1 MAVIFDFEAGKGFHF
16 TSAFAK
22 RFECQATGDRVLLPA
37 LLGEGFIQE
46 VYPDNGLSL
55 CLHQYQLRQDLILR
69 RHGTGATEVLTL
81 KFDGRRRMPVRS
93 LEDAREP
100 LFSTGKGCEVEFGT
114 SNFFTEVRIPA
125 YEEINFVVIVTS
137 RRTLL
142 NLLQIGEGGLRVQG
156 AGEGGLREGVTR
168 GGGSRA
174 EGSGVGRSDMAHIIR
189 DNPSF
194 FLHEAMTR
202 EMEKTLKQLSQINET
217 TPLPSL
223 LYQTRAQEL
232 IYYLFTRLL
241 SRKTGIALSIDQ
253 EDVNKIYQVRASILA
268 DLSAPPKLSD
278 LARHIGMSST
288 KMKQLFRQIFGDS
301 IYNYFQV
308 ERMNEAAQLLR
319 DFSVS
324 QVGYRIG
331 FSNLSHFTRLFEKH
345 HQMKPKRYKDTL
357 EEDLATLHS

>member
-1 MAVIFDFEAGKGFHF
+1 MSVIFDFEAGKGFHF

-22 RFECQATGDRVLLPA
+22 RFDCQAAGDRVSLPD

-46 VYPDNGLSL
+46 VYLDNGLSL
-55 CLHQYQLRQDLILR
+55 CLHRYQLRQDFILK

-81 KFDGRRRMPVRS
+81 KFDGRRMP
-93 LEDAREP
+93 
-100 LFSTGKGCEVEFGT
+100 GHEVEFGT

-125 YEEINFVVIVTS
+125 DEQINFVVVVAT

-142 NLLQIGEGGLRVQG
+142 NLLQIGGEGQ
-156 AGEGGLREGVTR
+156 GEGGL
-168 GGGSRA
+168 
-174 EGSGVGRSDMAHIIR
+174 MAYTIR

-194 FLHEAMTR
+194 FFHEAMTR
-202 EMEKTLKQLSQINET
+202 DMERTLKQLSQINET
-217 TPLPSL
+217 TPLPAL

-232 IYYLFTRLL
+232 IYFLFARLL
-241 SRKTGIALSIDQ
+241 SRKTGVALSIDQ

-268 DLSAPPKLSD
+268 DLSSPPKLSD

-345 HQMKPKRYKDTL
+345 HQMKPKRYKDAL
-357 EEDLATLHS
+357 VGVG

>member
-16 TSAFAK
+16 TSAFAQ
-22 RFECQATGDRVLLPA
+22 RFDCQAAGDRVCLPP

-46 VYPDNGLSL
+46 VYLDNGLSL
-55 CLHQYQLRQDLILR
+55 CLHRYQLRQDFILR

-81 KFDGRRRMPVRS
+81 KFDGRRMP
-93 LEDAREP
+93 
-100 LFSTGKGCEVEFGT
+100 GHEVEFGT
-114 SNFFTEVRIPA
+114 GNFFTELRIPA
-125 YEEINFVVIVTS
+125 HEEINFLVIVVT

-142 NLLQIGEGGLRVQG
+142 NLLQIGGEGQ
-156 AGEGGLREGVTR
+156 GEGGLRER
-168 GGGSRA
+168 GASA
-174 EGSGVGRSDMAHIIR
+174 GRSDMAHTIR

-202 EMEKTLKQLSQINET
+202 DMERTLKQLSQINET
-217 TPLPSL
+217 TPLPAL

-232 IYYLFTRLL
+232 IYFLFARLL
-241 SRKTGIALSIDQ
+241 SRKTGVALSIDQ

-268 DLSAPPKLSD
+268 DLSCPPKLSD

-345 HQMKPKRYKDTL
+345 HQMKPKRYKDAL
-357 EEDLATLHS
+357 EEVG

>member
-1 MAVIFDFEAGKGFHF
+1 MLVMAVIFDFEAGKGFHF

-22 RFECQATGDRVLLPA
+22 RFDCEATGDRVLLPT

-46 VYPDNGLSL
+46 VYLDNGLSL
-55 CLHQYQLRQDLILR
+55 CLHRYQLRQDFILR
-69 RHGTGATEVLTL
+69 RHGTGATEVVIL
-81 KFDGRRRMPVRS
+81 KFDGRRIP
-93 LEDAREP
+93 
-100 LFSTGKGCEVEFGT
+100 GHEVEFGT
-114 SNFFTEVRIPA
+114 SNFFTEVMIPA
-125 YEEINFVVIVTS
+125 HEEINFVVMVTT

-142 NLLQIGEGGLRVQG
+142 NLLQIGEGGSRDRG
-156 AGEGGLREGVTR
+156 AGEGG
-168 GGGSRA
+168 
-174 EGSGVGRSDMAHIIR
+174 SDMIHTIR

-194 FLHEAMTR
+194 FLHETMTR
-202 EMEKTLKQLSQINET
+202 EMERTLKQLSQINET
-217 TPLPSL
+217 TPLPAL

-232 IYYLFTRLL
+232 IYFLFARLL
-241 SRKTGIALSIDQ
+241 SRKTGVALSINQ
-253 EDVNKIYQVRASILA
+253 EDVKKIYQVRASILA
-268 DLSAPPKLSD
+268 DLSAPPKLSE

-308 ERMNEAAQLLR
+308 ERMNEAAQLLK

-357 EEDLATLHS
+357 EEVG

>member
-1 MAVIFDFEAGKGFHF
+1 MPVVFDFEAGKGFHF

-22 RFECQATGDRVLLPA
+22 HFDCQATGDRVLLPA
-37 LLGEGFIQE
+37 MLGEGFIQE

-55 CLHQYQLRQDLILR
+55 CLHRYRLQQDLILR

-81 KFDGRRRMPVRS
+81 KFDGRRMPAPSGADAGLS
-93 LEDAREP
+93 LFTA
-100 LFSTGKGCEVEFGT
+100 GKGYEVEFGT
-114 SNFFTEVRIPA
+114 SNFFTELRIHA
-125 YEEINFVVIVTS
+125 HEEINFVVIVTS

-142 NLLQIGEGGLRVQG
+142 QLLQMEGD
-156 AGEGGLREGVTR
+156 E
-168 GGGSRA
+168 
-174 EGSGVGRSDMAHIIR
+174 SDIAHTIR

-202 EMEKTLKQLSQINET
+202 EMERTLKQLSQIDET
-217 TPLPSL
+217 TLLPTL

-232 IYYLFTRLL
+232 IYFLFTRLF
-241 SRKTGIALSIDQ
+241 SRKTGVTLSINQ

-268 DLSAPPKLSD
+268 DLSAPPKLSE
-278 LARHIGMSST
+278 LARQIGMSST
-288 KMKQLFRQIFGDS
+288 KMKQLFKQIFGDS

-308 ERMNEAAQLLR
+308 ERMNEAAQLLKN
-319 DFSVS
+319 FTVS

-357 EEDLATLHS
+357 EEAPLRY

>member
-55 CLHQYQLRQDLILR
+55 CLHRYQLRQDLILR

-81 KFDGRRRMPVRS
+81 KFDGRRMPLRS
-93 LEDAREP
+93 REDAREP
-100 LFSTGKGCEVEFGT
+100 LFTAGKGYEVEFGT

-125 YEEINFVVIVTS
+125 HEEINFVVMVTT

-142 NLLQIGEGGLRVQG
+142 NLLQPGEGG
-156 AGEGGLREGVTR
+156 
-168 GGGSRA
+168 
-174 EGSGVGRSDMAHIIR
+174 SDMAYTIR

-202 EMEKTLKQLSQINET
+202 EMERTLKQLCQINET

-253 EDVNKIYQVRASILA
+253 EDVHKIYQVRASILA

-345 HQMKPKRYKDTL
+345 HQMKPKRYKDAL
-357 EEDLATLHS
+357 EEDLAALHS

>member
-22 RFECQATGDRVLLPA
+22 RFDCQATGDRVSLPP

-46 VYPDNGLSL
+46 VYLDNGLSL
-55 CLHQYQLRQDLILR
+55 CLHRYHLRQDFILR

-81 KFDGRRRMPVRS
+81 KFDGRRMPVRS
-93 LEDAREP
+93 DMDVREP
-100 LFSTGKGCEVEFGT
+100 LFTTGKGYEVEFGT
-114 SNFFTEVRIPA
+114 SNFFTEVMIPA
-125 YEEINFVVIVTS
+125 HEEINFVVMVTT

-142 NLLQIGEGGLRVQG
+142 NLLQIGEGG
-156 AGEGGLREGVTR
+156 
-168 GGGSRA
+168 
-174 EGSGVGRSDMAHIIR
+174 SDMIHTIR

-194 FLHEAMTR
+194 FLHETMTR
-202 EMEKTLKQLSQINET
+202 EMERTLKQLSQINET
-217 TPLPSL
+217 TPLPAL

-232 IYYLFTRLL
+232 IYFLFARLL
-241 SRKTGIALSIDQ
+241 SRKTGVALSINQ
-253 EDVNKIYQVRASILA
+253 EDVKKIYQVRASILA
-268 DLSAPPKLSD
+268 DLSAPPKLSE
-278 LARHIGMSST
+278 LTRHIGMSST

-308 ERMNEAAQLLR
+308 ERMNEAAQLLK

-357 EEDLATLHS
+357 EEVE

>member
-22 RFECQATGDRVLLPA
+22 RFDCQATGDRVFLPD

-46 VYPDNGLSL
+46 VYLDNGLSL
-55 CLHQYQLRQDLILR
+55 CLHRYQLREDFILR

-81 KFDGRRRMPVRS
+81 KFDGRRMP
-93 LEDAREP
+93 
-100 LFSTGKGCEVEFGT
+100 GHEVEFGT
-114 SNFFTEVRIPA
+114 SNFFTEVTIPA
-125 YEEINFVVIVTS
+125 HEQINFVVVVVT

-142 NLLQIGEGGLRVQG
+142 NLLQIEEAGL
-156 AGEGGLREGVTR
+156 
-168 GGGSRA
+168 
-174 EGSGVGRSDMAHIIR
+174 MAYTIR

-194 FLHEAMTR
+194 FFHEAMTR
-202 EMEKTLKQLSQINET
+202 DMERTLKQLSQINET
-217 TPLPSL
+217 TPLPAL

-232 IYYLFTRLL
+232 IYFLFARLL
-241 SRKTGIALSIDQ
+241 SRKTGVALSINQ

-268 DLSAPPKLSD
+268 DLSAPPKLAD

-345 HQMKPKRYKDTL
+345 HQMKPKRYKDAL
-357 EEDLATLHS
+357 EEV

>member
-22 RFECQATGDRVLLPA
+22 RFDCEATGDRVLLPT

-46 VYPDNGLSL
+46 VYLDNGLSL
-55 CLHQYQLRQDLILR
+55 CLHRYQLRQDFILR
-69 RHGTGATEVLTL
+69 RHGAGATEVVTL
-81 KFDGRRRMPVRS
+81 KFDGRRIP
-93 LEDAREP
+93 
-100 LFSTGKGCEVEFGT
+100 GHEVEFGT
-114 SNFFTEVRIPA
+114 SNFFTEVMIPA
-125 YEEINFVVIVTS
+125 HEEINFVVMVTT

-142 NLLQIGEGGLRVQG
+142 NLLQIGEGGSRDRG
-156 AGEGGLREGVTR
+156 AGEGG
-168 GGGSRA
+168 
-174 EGSGVGRSDMAHIIR
+174 SDMIHTIR

-194 FLHEAMTR
+194 FLHETMTR
-202 EMEKTLKQLSQINET
+202 EMERTLKQLSQINET
-217 TPLPSL
+217 TPLPAL

-232 IYYLFTRLL
+232 IYFLFARLL
-241 SRKTGIALSIDQ
+241 SRKTGVALSINQ
-253 EDVNKIYQVRASILA
+253 EDVKKIYQVRASILA
-268 DLSAPPKLSD
+268 DLSAPPKLSE

-308 ERMNEAAQLLR
+308 ERMNEAAQLLK

-357 EEDLATLHS
+357 EEVG

>member
-22 RFECQATGDRVLLPA
+22 RFDCEATGDRVSLPPLLR
-37 LLGEGFIQE
+37 EGFIQE
-46 VYPDNGLSL
+46 VYLDNGLSL
-55 CLHQYQLRQDLILR
+55 CLHRYQLRQDFILR
-69 RHGTGATEVLTL
+69 RLGTGATEVLTL
-81 KFDGRRRMPVRS
+81 KFDGRRM
-93 LEDAREP
+93 A
-100 LFSTGKGCEVEFGT
+100 GHEVEFGT
-114 SNFFTEVRIPA
+114 SNFFTEVTIPA
-125 YEEINFVVIVTS
+125 HEEINFVVMVTT
-137 RRTLL
+137 RRSLL
-142 NLLQIGEGGLRVQG
+142 NLLQI
-156 AGEGGLREGVTR
+156 RE
-168 GGGSRA
+168 GGSRE
-174 EGSGVGRSDMAHIIR
+174 EGSGAGRSDMALTIR

-202 EMEKTLKQLSQINET
+202 EMERTLKQLSQINET
-217 TPLPSL
+217 TPLPAL

-232 IYYLFTRLL
+232 IYYLFTRLF
-241 SRKTGIALSIDQ
+241 SRKTGVTLSINQ
-253 EDVNKIYQVRASILA
+253 EDVKKIYQVRASILA
-268 DLSAPPKLSD
+268 DLSAPPKLSE

-308 ERMNEAAQLLR
+308 ERMNEAAQLLK

-357 EEDLATLHS
+357 EEVE

>member
-16 TSAFAK
+16 TSAFAQ
-22 RFECQATGDRVLLPA
+22 RFDCQAAGDRVSLPNP
-37 LLGEGFIQE
+37 LGEGFIQE
-46 VYPDNGLSL
+46 VYLDNGLSL
-55 CLHQYQLRQDLILR
+55 CLHRYQLRQDFILR

-81 KFDGRRRMPVRS
+81 KFDGRRMP
-93 LEDAREP
+93 
-100 LFSTGKGCEVEFGT
+100 GHEVEFGT
-114 SNFFTEVRIPA
+114 SNFFTELRVPA
-125 YEEINFVVIVTS
+125 HEEINFVVIVVT

-142 NLLQIGEGGLRVQG
+142 NLLQIGGEGQ
-156 AGEGGLREGVTR
+156 GEGGLRER
-168 GGGSRA
+168 GASA
-174 EGSGVGRSDMAHIIR
+174 GRSDMAHTIR

-202 EMEKTLKQLSQINET
+202 EMERTLKQLSQINET
-217 TPLPSL
+217 TPLPVL

-232 IYYLFTRLL
+232 IYFLFARLL
-241 SRKTGIALSIDQ
+241 SRKTGVALSIDQ

-268 DLSAPPKLSD
+268 DLSCPPKLSD
-278 LARHIGMSST
+278 LAKHIGMSST

-357 EEDLATLHS
+357 EEVG

>member
-1 MAVIFDFEAGKGFHF
+1 MFDFEAGKGFHF

-22 RFECQATGDRVLLPA
+22 RFDCQASGDRVLLSP
-37 LLGEGFIQE
+37 LLGQGFIQE
-46 VYPDNGLSL
+46 VYLDNGLSL
-55 CLHQYQLRQDLILR
+55 CLHRYQLWQDLILR

-81 KFDGRRRMPVRS
+81 KFDGRRMPVRS
-93 LEDAREP
+93 LEAAREP
-100 LFSTGKGCEVEFGT
+100 LFTAGIGYEVEFGT

-125 YEEINFVVIVTS
+125 HEEINFVVVVTT
-137 RRTLL
+137 RRSLL
-142 NLLQIGEGGLRVQG
+142 NLLQIEQG
-156 AGEGGLREGVTR
+156 A
-168 GGGSRA
+168 
-174 EGSGVGRSDMAHIIR
+174 DMIHTIR

-194 FLHEAMTR
+194 FLHETMTR
-202 EMEKTLKQLSQINET
+202 EMERTLKELSQINET

-223 LYQTRAQEL
+223 LYQTRVQEL

-241 SRKTGIALSIDQ
+241 SRKTGVALSINQ
-253 EDVNKIYQVRASILA
+253 EDVHKIYQVRASILA

-308 ERMNEAAQLLR
+308 ERMNEAAQLLK

-357 EEDLATLHS
+357 EGDPVTLHS

>member
-22 RFECQATGDRVLLPA
+22 RFDCQATDDRVLLPA

-46 VYPDNGLSL
+46 VYLDNGLSL
-55 CLHQYQLRQDLILR
+55 CLHRYQLRQDFVLR

-81 KFDGRRRMPVRS
+81 KFDGRRMP
-93 LEDAREP
+93 
-100 LFSTGKGCEVEFGT
+100 GHEVEFGT
-114 SNFFTEVRIPA
+114 SNFFTEVMIPA
-125 YEEINFVVIVTS
+125 HEEINFVVMVTT

-142 NLLQIGEGGLRVQG
+142 NLLQIGEGG
-156 AGEGGLREGVTR
+156 
-168 GGGSRA
+168 
-174 EGSGVGRSDMAHIIR
+174 SDMIHTIR

-194 FLHEAMTR
+194 FLHETMTR
-202 EMEKTLKQLSQINET
+202 EMERTLKQLSQINET
-217 TPLPSL
+217 TSLPAL

-232 IYYLFTRLL
+232 IYFLFARLL
-241 SRKTGIALSIDQ
+241 SRKTGVALSINQ
-253 EDVNKIYQVRASILA
+253 EDVKKIYQVRASILA
-268 DLSAPPKLSD
+268 DLSAPPKLSE

-345 HQMKPKRYKDTL
+345 HQMKPKRYKDAL
-357 EEDLATLHS
+357 EGELSGGKVFKMNTFS

>member
-1 MAVIFDFEAGKGFHF
+1 MPVVFDFEAGKGFHF

-22 RFECQATGDRVLLPA
+22 HFDCQATGDRVLLPA
-37 LLGEGFIQE
+37 MLGEGFIQE
-46 VYPDNGLSL
+46 VYLDNGLSL
-55 CLHQYQLRQDLILR
+55 CLHRYRLEQDFILR

-81 KFDGRRRMPVRS
+81 KFDGRRMPAPS
-93 LEDAREP
+93 GADAGLP
-100 LFSTGKGCEVEFGT
+100 LFAAGKGYEVEFGT
-114 SNFFTEVRIPA
+114 SNFFTELRIPA
-125 YEEINFVVIVTS
+125 HEEINFVVIVTS

-142 NLLQIGEGGLRVQG
+142 QLLQMGGD
-156 AGEGGLREGVTR
+156 E
-168 GGGSRA
+168 
-174 EGSGVGRSDMAHIIR
+174 SDIAHTIR

-202 EMEKTLKQLSQINET
+202 EMERTLKLLSQIDET
-217 TPLPSL
+217 TLLSAL

-232 IYYLFTRLL
+232 ICFLFTRLL
-241 SRKTGIALSIDQ
+241 SRKTGVTLSINR

-268 DLSAPPKLSD
+268 DLSAPPKLSE
-278 LARHIGMSST
+278 LARQIGMSST
-288 KMKQLFRQIFGDS
+288 KMKQLFKQIFGDS

-319 DFSVS
+319 DFTVS

-357 EEDLATLHS
+357 EEAPLRY

>member
-1 MAVIFDFEAGKGFHF
+1 
-16 TSAFAK
+16 
-22 RFECQATGDRVLLPA
+22 
-37 LLGEGFIQE
+37 
-46 VYPDNGLSL
+46 
-55 CLHQYQLRQDLILR
+55 
-69 RHGTGATEVLTL
+69 
-81 KFDGRRRMPVRS
+81 MPVRS

-100 LFSTGKGCEVEFGT
+100 LFSAGKGYEVEFGT

-125 YEEINFVVIVTS
+125 HEDIYFVVIVTS

-142 NLLQIGEGGLRVQG
+142 NLLQMGEGG
-156 AGEGGLREGVTR
+156 
-168 GGGSRA
+168 
-174 EGSGVGRSDMAHIIR
+174 SDMVHIIR
-189 DNPSF
+189 DNSSF

-202 EMEKTLKQLSQINET
+202 EMERTLKQLSQINET

-223 LYQTRAQEL
+223 LYQTGAQEL

-345 HQMKPKRYKDTL
+345 HQMKPKRYKDAL
-357 EEDLATLHS
+357 EEVE

>member
-22 RFECQATGDRVLLPA
+22 RFECQATGDRVLLPT

-46 VYPDNGLSL
+46 VYLDNGLSL
-55 CLHQYQLRQDLILR
+55 CLHRYQLRQDLILR
-69 RHGTGATEVLTL
+69 RHGTGAAEVLTL
-81 KFDGRRRMPVRS
+81 KFDGRRMP
-93 LEDAREP
+93 
-100 LFSTGKGCEVEFGT
+100 GHEVEFGT
-114 SNFFTEVRIPA
+114 SNFFTEVRVPA
-125 YEEINFVVIVTS
+125 HEEINFVVIVTS
-137 RRTLL
+137 RRILL

-156 AGEGGLREGVTR
+156 AGEE
-168 GGGSRA
+168 GSRA
-174 EGSGVGRSDMAHIIR
+174 EVSGVGRSDMAHIIR

-194 FLHEAMTR
+194 FFHEAMTR
-202 EMEKTLKQLSQINET
+202 EMERTLKQLSQINET

-223 LYQTRAQEL
+223 LYQTRSQEL

-241 SRKTGIALSIDQ
+241 SRKTGIALSINQ

-331 FSNLSHFTRLFEKH
+331 FSNLSHFSRLFEKH
-345 HQMKPKRYKDTL
+345 HQMKPKRYKDAL
-357 EEDLATLHS
+357 EGDLATLHS

>member
-22 RFECQATGDRVLLPA
+22 RFDCQATGDRVSLPP

-55 CLHQYQLRQDLILR
+55 CLHRYQLRQDIILR

-81 KFDGRRRMPVRS
+81 KFDGRKMP
-93 LEDAREP
+93 
-100 LFSTGKGCEVEFGT
+100 GHEVEFGT
-114 SNFFTEVRIPA
+114 SNFFTEVMIPA
-125 YEEINFVVIVTS
+125 HEEINFVVMVAT

-142 NLLQIGEGGLRVQG
+142 NLLQIGEGV
-156 AGEGGLREGVTR
+156 
-168 GGGSRA
+168 
-174 EGSGVGRSDMAHIIR
+174 SDMIHTIR

-194 FLHEAMTR
+194 FLHETMTR
-202 EMEKTLKQLSQINET
+202 EMERTLKQLSQINET
-217 TPLPSL
+217 TPLPAL
-223 LYQTRAQEL
+223 LYQTSAQEL
-232 IYYLFTRLL
+232 IYFLFARLL
-241 SRKTGIALSIDQ
+241 SRKTGVAQTINQ
-253 EDVNKIYQVRASILA
+253 EDVKKIYQVRASILA

-308 ERMNEAAQLLR
+308 ERMNEAAQLLK

-357 EEDLATLHS
+357 EEVA

>member
-22 RFECQATGDRVLLPA
+22 RFDCEATDDRVLLPA

-46 VYPDNGLSL
+46 VYLDNGLSL
-55 CLHQYQLRQDLILR
+55 CLHRYQLRQDLILR
-69 RHGTGATEVLTL
+69 RHGTGTTEVVTL
-81 KFDGRRRMPVRS
+81 KFDGRRIP
-93 LEDAREP
+93 
-100 LFSTGKGCEVEFGT
+100 GHEVEFGT
-114 SNFFTEVRIPA
+114 SNFFTEVMIPA
-125 YEEINFVVIVTS
+125 HEEIHFVVMVTT

-142 NLLQIGEGGLRVQG
+142 NLLQIGEGGSRDRG
-156 AGEGGLREGVTR
+156 AGA
-168 GGGSRA
+168 GGS
-174 EGSGVGRSDMAHIIR
+174 DMIHTIR

-194 FLHEAMTR
+194 FLHETMTR
-202 EMEKTLKQLSQINET
+202 EMERTLKQLSQINET
-217 TPLPSL
+217 TPLQAL

-232 IYYLFTRLL
+232 IYFLFARLL
-241 SRKTGIALSIDQ
+241 SRKTGVALSIDQ
-253 EDVNKIYQVRASILA
+253 EDVKKIYQVRASILA
-268 DLSAPPKLSD
+268 DLSAPPKLSE

-308 ERMNEAAQLLR
+308 ERMNEAAQLLK

-357 EEDLATLHS
+357 EEEEIC

>member
-22 RFECQATGDRVLLPA
+22 RFDCEATGDRVLLPT

-46 VYPDNGLSL
+46 VYLDNGLSL
-55 CLHQYQLRQDLILR
+55 CLHRYQLRQDFILR
-69 RHGTGATEVLTL
+69 RHGTGATEVVIL
-81 KFDGRRRMPVRS
+81 KFDGRRIP
-93 LEDAREP
+93 
-100 LFSTGKGCEVEFGT
+100 GHEVEFGT
-114 SNFFTEVRIPA
+114 SNFFTEVMIPA
-125 YEEINFVVIVTS
+125 HEEINFVVMVTT

-142 NLLQIGEGGLRVQG
+142 NLLQIGEGGSRDRG
-156 AGEGGLREGVTR
+156 AGEGG
-168 GGGSRA
+168 
-174 EGSGVGRSDMAHIIR
+174 SDMIHTIR

-194 FLHEAMTR
+194 FLHETMTR
-202 EMEKTLKQLSQINET
+202 EMERTLKQLSQINET
-217 TPLPSL
+217 TPLPAL

-232 IYYLFTRLL
+232 IYFLFARLL
-241 SRKTGIALSIDQ
+241 SRKTGVALSINQ
-253 EDVNKIYQVRASILA
+253 EDVKKIYQVRASILA
-268 DLSAPPKLSD
+268 DLSAPPKLSE

-308 ERMNEAAQLLR
+308 ERMNEAAQLLK

-357 EEDLATLHS
+357 EEVG

>member
-1 MAVIFDFEAGKGFHF
+1 M
-16 TSAFAK
+16 
-22 RFECQATGDRVLLPA
+22 LPA

-46 VYPDNGLSL
+46 VYLDNGLSL
-55 CLHQYQLRQDLILR
+55 CLHRYQLRQDIILR

-81 KFDGRRRMPVRS
+81 KFDGRRMPVRS
-93 LEDAREP
+93 EMDVREP
-100 LFSTGKGCEVEFGT
+100 LFTTGKGYEVEFGT

-125 YEEINFVVIVTS
+125 HEEINFVVMVTT

-142 NLLQIGEGGLRVQG
+142 NLLQIGEGGLGEEG
-156 AGEGGLREGVTR
+156 AGVR
-168 GGGSRA
+168 
-174 EGSGVGRSDMAHIIR
+174 RSDMAHTIR

-202 EMEKTLKQLSQINET
+202 EMERTLKQLSQINET

-232 IYYLFTRLL
+232 IYYLFTRLF

-324 QVGYRIG
+324 EVGYRIG

-357 EEDLATLHS
+357 EEDLATLNS